1 MKTPRSGAT
10 SVALALLFVIGVTSM
25 SVAKTFVYVSNAQD
39 GNIDAYIM
47 DTSTGALTPIG
58 KAEAAKL
65 VMPMTVSPSKKYLYA
80 AIRSQPTRV
89 LTYAIDP
96 ATGALTQKASAPL
109 PDSMPYVSTD
119 HTGRY
124 LFTAS
129 YGGDKLAVSPIGENG
144 LAEAEAIQVIATG
157 RNAHAILPDRS
168 NKFVYATTL
177 GANQVTAVHLR

>member
-1 MKTPRSGAT
+1 MKMPGSAAT
-10 SVALALLFVIGVTSM
+10 SVALALLFVVGVTSM
-25 SVAKTFVYVSNAQD
+25 SEAKTFVYVSNAQD
-39 GNIDAYIM
+39 GNIDVYMM

-65 VMPMTVSPSKKYLYA
+65 VMPMTVSPSKKHLYA
-80 AIRSQPTRV
+80 VIRSQPTRV

-124 LFTAS
+124 LFTADRRKWA
-129 YGGDKLAVSPIGENG
+129 GGGGSDPGHRHRPQCACDSARPQQQI
-144 LAEAEAIQVIATG
+144 
-157 RNAHAILPDRS
+157 
-168 NKFVYATTL
+168 
-177 GANQVTAVHLR
+177 